1 MKKERRKKKKKEL
14 KKKVRK
20 EEKKG
25 RWGRWGRWGD
35 CKWNRE
41 EKNLYI
47 EFFLWLKKK
56 YKCNGPKL
64 NKMGLKHFKRNGS
77 MD

>member
-20 EEKKG
+20 EEKK
-25 RWGRWGRWGD
+25 GRWGRWGD